1 MPGGTTNCLAR
12 ADVDSLFGPRL
23 KTWYHRTGG
32 FMTQIQEF
40 ATLITENVE
49 KVIIGKTEAI
59 ELVMVALLCDGHILI
74 EDVPGVGKTMLAR
87 AVAISLGGQFKRLQ
101 CTPDLLPNDVTGVSV
116 FNQQSR
122 QFEFRS
128 GPVFVNILLA
138 DEINRATPRTQSALL
153 EAMQEQQVTV
163 DGITHS
169 LPRPFLVMAT
179 QNPIE
184 YEGTFPLPEAQL
196 DRFLMRLSV
205 GYPAFG
211 DEKLLLTHLQ
221 REHPINTIRS
231 VVDGNLLAEFQKKV
245 WDVHVDDT
253 LQDYIIRLASA
264 TRNHPDLALG
274 ASPRASLALF
284 KASQAL
290 AALRGRDHVIPDDIK
305 YLLPVAFTHRLIV
318 TSEAELRGHSAAAII
333 KELLNNTPLDLGTL
347 KKQ

>member
-1 MPGGTTNCLAR
+1 MTRTSRFVQNNPP
-12 ADVDSLFGPRL
+12 VL
-23 KTWYHRTGG
+23 KTWYYQIGGKMTRT
-32 FMTQIQEF
+32 QEF
-40 ATLITENVE
+40 ATKITQNVE
-49 KVIIGKTEAI
+49 KVIIGKANAI

-87 AVAISLGGQFKRLQ
+87 SVAISLGGKFKRLQ

-116 FNQQSR
+116 YNQHSG

-163 DGITHS
+163 DGITHA
-169 LPRPFLVMAT
+169 LPRPFLVLAT

-205 GYPAFG
+205 GYPAPA
-211 DEKLLLTHLQ
+211 DEKALLIHLQ
-221 REHPINTIRS
+221 HEHPINSIHA
-231 VVDGNLLAEFQKKV
+231 VVDGNELAEFQKNV
-245 WDVHVDDT
+245 WDVHMDDT
-253 LQDYIIRLASA
+253 LQEYIIRLVSA

-284 KASQAL
+284 KTSQAL

-305 YLLPVAFTHRLIV
+305 YLAPTILTHRLIV
-318 TSEAELRGHSAAAII
+318 TSEAELRGHSAVAII
-333 KELLNNTPLDLGTL
+333 KDLLTTTPLDLGSL
-347 KKQ
+347 KK

>member
-1 MPGGTTNCLAR
+1 MESWYYRRGGT
-12 ADVDSLFGPRL
+12 
-23 KTWYHRTGG
+23 
-32 FMTQIQEF
+32 MTHIQEF
-40 ATLITENVE
+40 AAQITKNVE
-49 KVIIGKTEAI
+49 KVIIGKADAI
-59 ELVMVALLCDGHILI
+59 ELVIVALLCDGHILI

-87 AVAISLGGQFKRLQ
+87 SVAISLGGEFKRLQ
-101 CTPDLLPNDVTGVSV
+101 CTPDLLPNDVTGISV
-116 FNQQSR
+116 FNQQSG
-122 QFEFRS
+122 QFEFRG

-179 QNPIE
+179 QNPVE

-205 GYPAFG
+205 GYPAFS

-221 REHPINTIRS
+221 REHPISTIQA
-231 VVDGNLLAEFQKKV
+231 VVDGKVLTEFQKEV
-245 WDVHVDDT
+245 WDVHVDET
-253 LQDYIIRLASA
+253 LKDYIIRLVSA

-274 ASPRASLALF
+274 ASPRASLALY

-290 AALRGRDHVIPDDIK
+290 AALRGRDHVLPDDIK
-305 YLLPVAFTHRLIV
+305 YLVPVTITHRLIV
-318 TSEAELRGHSAAAII
+318 TSEAELRGHSAGIII
-333 KELLNNTPLDLGTL
+333 KDLLNNTPLDLGSL